1 VTLIDRRQFLH
12 RSGLGLLGAGAVAV
26 GGSSL
31 LAACGSSSSSSKDGG
46 SLTALTLQT
55 SWVAD
60 AEFSGYFIADTKGY
74 YHQHQINI
82 TITPGGPNVTP
93 EQVVASGRAQ
103 VGLSS
108 ADTITA
114 AKNNGAPLMIIG
126 TQYQK
131 NPLGILSLKKSN
143 INTPR
148 DLVGK
153 TLGVPPGSTD
163 QITAFLTVNHI
174 DPKSVNTVSYG
185 SDPTPIANGSVD
197 AAVAFVTTDPF
208 LLQEK
213 GFETSTFLLADYNY
227 NIYNDCVFVT
237 QDTLKNQRPN
247 LVSFLR
253 ASILGWQDNL
263 ADPKYVVPLI
273 TDNYGKSLGLSPQ
286 SQQAQNDAQIPL
298 LQSPAT
304 QAHGLFWMDDA
315 GIQVNMDTLT
325 ATHFSPDKSIF
336 DVSVLQEVY
345 SGANHL

>member
-1 VTLIDRRQFLH
+1 MTLIDRRQFLH

-31 LAACGSSSSSSKDGG
+31 LAACSSASQDNAG
-46 SLTALTLQT
+46 SLTALTLQCA
-55 SWVAD
+55 WIAD
-60 AEFSGYFIADTKGY
+60 AEFSGYFIADTKDY
-74 YHQHQINI
+74 YRQHQINI

-114 AKNNGAPLMIIG
+114 AKNNGAPLVIIG

-143 INTPR
+143 INTPK

-174 DPKSVNTVSYG
+174 DPKSVNIVSYG
-185 SDPTPIANGSVD
+185 SDPTPVANGSVD

-247 LVSFLR
+247 LVNFLR

-263 ADPKYVVPLI
+263 ADPNYVVPLI
-273 TDNYGKSLGLSPQ
+273 TDNYGKSLGLSAD
-286 SQQAQNDAQIPL
+286 SQKFQNLAQIPL
-298 LQSPAT
+298 MQSPAT
-304 QAHGLFWMDDA
+304 RAHGLFWMDDA

-325 ATHFSPDKSIF
+325 AGRFSPDKSIF

-345 SGANHL
+345 NGANHL